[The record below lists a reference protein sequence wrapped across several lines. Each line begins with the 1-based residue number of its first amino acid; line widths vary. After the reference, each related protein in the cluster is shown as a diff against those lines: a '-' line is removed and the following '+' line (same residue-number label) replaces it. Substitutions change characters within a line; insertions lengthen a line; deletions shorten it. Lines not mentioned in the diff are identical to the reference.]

1 MRGYFLKH
9 WFQCIYSHR
18 YRCYNCTFM
27 LVKTRKHLPYSQ
39 SVHHITGYLLFLL
52 WGITTTTI
60 RSVTLAYCKPIWSIQ
75 NSETASLH
83 GETKGKP
90 QTITDHPNGTQLVI
104 IHPVFTEHRTKPDS
118 GLDGKKESACKAGDS
133 GLIPGWEDPLEKG
146 TATHSSILTWRIP
159 WTEEPGRLKSMRS
172 QRVGHN

>member
-9 WFQCIYSHR
+9 WFQGIYSHR

-27 LVKTRKHLPYSQ
+27 LVKTRKHLPYSHKCP
-39 SVHHITGYLLFLL
+39 SFIIGYLLFLL

-60 RSVTLAYCKPIWSIQ
+60 RSVTLAYCQPVWSIQ

-90 QTITDHPNGTQLVI
+90 QTITDLPNGTQLVI
-104 IHPVFTEHRTKPDS
+104 IHPVFTEHSTKPDS
-118 GLDGKKESACKAGDS
+118 GLDGKKRICMQGRRLRIDPWLGRS
-133 GLIPGWEDPLEKG
+133 PGEGNSYPLK
-146 TATHSSILTWRIP
+146 
-159 WTEEPGRLKSMRS
+159 
-172 QRVGHN
+172 